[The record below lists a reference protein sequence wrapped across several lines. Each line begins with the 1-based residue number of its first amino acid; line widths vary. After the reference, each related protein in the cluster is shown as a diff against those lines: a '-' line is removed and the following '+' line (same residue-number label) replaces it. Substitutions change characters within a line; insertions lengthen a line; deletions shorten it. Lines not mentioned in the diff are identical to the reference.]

1 MDHSLRHCQHKADIK
16 GKKDDS
22 DTSTS
27 DIRCSCMVA
36 HYWITAATTWSLGI
50 GESVIGWMTTTATCS
65 GLISEAR
72 YCRHA
77 STAPFIYMTRTSWI
91 WQGKHQKYRI
101 NDLHYNYMLT
111 LFTCLEYSTYLFTWS
126 IIYDQQRQE
135 EHGGKGSTCHL
146 HWKYQSAFLFINACI
161 DILLQQDILDH
172 HHSTAWYSR

>member
-1 MDHSLRHCQHKADIK
+1 MDDCSRNIARISMTLDRYMIHDTRWIRRKRYKLDYYSSCNRLIKYYQICRHVCTCMDHSLRHCQHKADIK

-91 WQGKHQKYRI
+91 
-101 NDLHYNYMLT
+101 
-111 LFTCLEYSTYLFTWS
+111 
-126 IIYDQQRQE
+126 
-135 EHGGKGSTCHL
+135 
-146 HWKYQSAFLFINACI
+146 SA
-161 DILLQQDILDH
+161 
-172 HHSTAWYSR
+172 R